1 MPLRILMATFV
12 LVDYNYQ
19 MGTDKDKRK
28 QNMQNSAAMNQYKQ
42 VGTKVAVDVADPHH
56 LIQMLMDGALE
67 KINSAK
73 YNMVQENVAK
83 KGEDISRAIS
93 ILDGLITSLD
103 MENGGEIAENLLSL
117 YDYMQRK
124 LVEANLNSS
133 MEPLNEVASLLNE
146 IKAGWSAIPQEVRK
160 EAAENNKHS

>member
-1 MPLRILMATFV
+1 MST
-12 LVDYNYQ
+12 DK
-19 MGTDKDKRK
+19 DKDKRK
-28 QNMQNSAAMNQYKQ
+28 QNMQNSVAMNQYKQ

-56 LIQMLMDGALE
+56 LIQMLIDGALE

-93 ILDGLITSLD
+93 IIDGLITSLD

-124 LVEANLNSS
+124 LVESNLKNE

-146 IKAGWSAIPQEVRK
+146 IKAGWGAIPQDVRK
-160 EAAENNKHS
+160 AAAEKNTHS